1 MATFTV
7 THIQRLNDYA
17 VVQTLEDTEIGIAQ
31 SITLSGVGNG
41 LDGTQKVQA
50 VPIFL
55 FMGTDDEGD
64 FIYDTDVI
72 IPNQLLFYDAGTDIE
87 RQALI
92 PNGTLTWTQ
101 TCTWIVAADVLS
113 WLGIAV
119 ATANDTAFVGAC
131 TDAANAFAF
140 RRRKENSYYD
150 QLNVAPGADVKL
162 ATIMV
167 AGSLFRERGSVD
179 SFASFEAMNIPGS
192 MGSMGQ
198 INRLLGC
205 NRSVIA

>member
-1 MATFTV
+1 MASFTV
-7 THIQRLNDYA
+7 THIQRLDDYA
-17 VVQTLEDTEIGIAQ
+17 VVQTLENTDVSIGQ
-31 SITLSGVGNG
+31 SITISGVGNG
-41 LDGTQKVQA
+41 MDGTQKVQA
-50 VPIFL
+50 VPTYL
-55 FMGTDDEGD
+55 FTGVDYEGD
-64 FIYDTDVI
+64 FTYDPNI
-72 IPNQLLFYDAGTDIE
+72 IITNQVLFYDAGTDLE

-140 RRRKENSYYD
+140 RRRKEASYFD
-150 QLNVAPGADVKL
+150 SLTVAPGADVKL
-162 ATIMV
+162 ATTML

-179 SFASFEAMNIPGS
+179 SFASFEAMNIPGTV
-192 MGSMGQ
+192 GSMGQ
-198 INRLLGC
+198 INRLLGV
-205 NRSVIA
+205 NRSVVA

>member
-1 MATFTV
+1 MASFTV
-7 THIQRLNDYA
+7 THIQRLDDYA
-17 VVQTLEDTEIGIAQ
+17 VVQTLENTDVSIGQ

-41 LDGTQKVQA
+41 MDGTQKVQA
-50 VPIFL
+50 VPTYL
-55 FMGTDDEGD
+55 FTGVDYEGD
-64 FIYDTDVI
+64 FTYDPNI
-72 IPNQLLFYDAGTDIE
+72 IISNQVLFYDAGTDLE

-140 RRRKENSYYD
+140 RRRKEASYFD
-150 QLNVAPGADVKL
+150 SLTVAPGADVKL
-162 ATIMV
+162 ATTML

-179 SFASFEAMNIPGS
+179 SFASFEAMNIPGTV
-192 MGSMGQ
+192 GSMGQ
-198 INRLLGC
+198 INRLLGV
-205 NRSVIA
+205 NRSVVA

>member
-1 MATFTV
+1 MASFTV
-7 THIQRLNDYA
+7 THIQRLDDYA
-17 VVQTLEDTEIGIAQ
+17 VVQTLENTDISIGQ

-41 LDGTQKVQA
+41 MDGTQKVQA
-50 VPIFL
+50 VPTFL
-55 FMGTDDEGD
+55 FTGVDYEGD
-64 FIYDTDVI
+64 FTYDPNI
-72 IPNQLLFYDAGTDIE
+72 IITNQVLFYDAGTDLE

-140 RRRKENSYYD
+140 RRRKESNYYD
-150 QLNVAPGADVKL
+150 SLSVAPGADVKL
-162 ATIMV
+162 ATTML

-179 SFASFEAMNIPGS
+179 SFASFEAMNIPGTV
-192 MGSMGQ
+192 GSMGQ
-198 INRLLGC
+198 INRLLGV
-205 NRSVIA
+205 NRSVVA

>member
-1 MATFTV
+1 MASFTV

-17 VVQTLEDTEIGIAQ
+17 VVQTLENTDISIGQ
-31 SITLSGVGNG
+31 TITLAGVGNG
-41 LDGTQKVQA
+41 MDGTQKVQA

-55 FMGTDDEGD
+55 FLGTDDEGD
-64 FIYDTDVI
+64 FIFDTDVI
-72 IPNQLLFYDAGTDIE
+72 ITNQVLFYDAGTDLE

-140 RRRKENSYYD
+140 RRRKESNYYD
-150 QLNVAPGADVKL
+150 SLTVAPGADVKL
-162 ATIMV
+162 ATTML

-179 SFASFEAMNIPGS
+179 SFASFEAMNIPGTV
-192 MGSMGQ
+192 GSMGQ
-198 INRLLGC
+198 INRLLGV
-205 NRSVIA
+205 NRSVVA